1 MNKING
7 NEKDENPF
15 RRSGKLM
22 RSPTGESRQSRSRSN
37 GESDTT
43 QTNVATE
50 VDWIFTNTSGNDV
63 LHTNTRGIEAVSAGT
78 LAATP
83 RQTPTGATQLRQTP
97 TGARP
102 KRVELVTANA
112 TNDSTPC
119 VDIDLEGTLV
129 ATKETSPRL
138 EMIDKMRKNEEDAII
153 ECKTIIVKMQQA
165 FKRQKNISN
174 DVRGGVSK
182 ISELLDVI
190 ESYRRTW
197 KTAERGRM
205 LASSQIKSASKKKM
219 ESVSTPPTN
228 KSKRVANSP
237 LVPESSKKPREKE
250 PIGKEQGITG
260 EQKGDWMKVPR
271 KGDRKTQKN
280 KPRRKNRAK
289 PRNIKPEAVMIKPK
303 EGHSYAEV
311 LKDLRSKV
319 AADDSSNIRCVR
331 KTKSGAILLE
341 LEKGKK
347 LRSEFVQ
354 QLKSSVR
361 ETASVAEL
369 KARATVEIR
378 DLDSLTTKEEI
389 ENAIRGLLPNTE
401 EEFRTRVTVPN
412 SRDQVRAFV
421 SLPAESASNLIEVG
435 HVRIGWIR
443 ARIRKCEEI
452 KRCYRCLGMGHI
464 QANCTG
470 VDRRDI
476 CIRCGC
482 TGHKMKD
489 CKAAPRCVHCVDA
502 KRDKT
507 DHLPGTRGCAILKA

>member
-1 MNKING
+1 
-7 NEKDENPF
+7 
-15 RRSGKLM
+15 
-22 RSPTGESRQSRSRSN
+22 
-37 GESDTT
+37 
-43 QTNVATE
+43 
-50 VDWIFTNTSGNDV
+50 
-63 LHTNTRGIEAVSAGT
+63 
-78 LAATP
+78 
-83 RQTPTGATQLRQTP
+83 
-97 TGARP
+97 
-102 KRVELVTANA
+102 
-112 TNDSTPC
+112 
-119 VDIDLEGTLV
+119 
-129 ATKETSPRL
+129 
-138 EMIDKMRKNEEDAII
+138 
-153 ECKTIIVKMQQA
+153 
-165 FKRQKNISN
+165 
-174 DVRGGVSK
+174 
-182 ISELLDVI
+182 
-190 ESYRRTW
+190 
-197 KTAERGRM
+197 M
-205 LASSQIKSASKKKM
+205 LSSSQIKSASKQI

-237 LVPESSKKPREKE
+237 LVPESSKKHREKE
-250 PIGKEQGITG
+250 PIREELEITG
-260 EQKGDWMKVPR
+260 EKKGDWQNAPR
-271 KGDRKTQKN
+271 KSKRKPQNN
-280 KPRRKNRAK
+280 KTRRKNRSK
-289 PRNIKPEAVMIKPK
+289 PRHIKPEAVIIKPR

-331 KTKSGAILLE
+331 KTKTGAILLE
-341 LEKGKK
+341 LEKGKT

-401 EEFRTRVTVPN
+401 EELRTRVTLPN

-421 SLPAESASNLIEVG
+421 ALPAESALNLIEAG

-452 KRCYRCLGMGHI
+452 KRCYRCLGIGHI
-464 QANCTG
+464 QANCSG
-470 VDRRDI
+470 VDRRDT

-482 TGHKMKD
+482 SGHKMKD